1 MKLTLMGNVLGC
13 FHSALLCNHDSDLEF
28 WQNQLGN
35 GIALPQE
42 EMLRTFQWQCHTLKS
57 IWSVLLSLALQKQ
70 QVSLS
75 PIRVS
80 GIYNRTQNR
89 NDFTEIIGVWH
100 MRQSC
105 ISYRLKLSLMVFHLN
120 SSTPSTHIPT
130 TPRHTHTH
138 C

>member
-1 MKLTLMGNVLGC
+1 MDIIQIFVIFFCMKKINTCLPAIVILPNYFNPLETFLHSIYLIHLVFLNQKKKKCLFYTSFCETQMKLTLMGNVLGC

-70 QVSLS
+70 
-75 PIRVS
+75 
-80 GIYNRTQNR
+80 
-89 NDFTEIIGVWH
+89 
-100 MRQSC
+100 
-105 ISYRLKLSLMVFHLN
+105 
-120 SSTPSTHIPT
+120 
-130 TPRHTHTH
+130 
-138 C
+138 